1 VPLEAELQVAD
12 DGPGP
17 EGQALNRAAMREL
30 ARHLSELPKPHRSA
44 VVLRFV
50 QGLSYQE
57 AASLLGQPEGTV
69 KSNVHRGL
77 AALRRR
83 RHLSEVI

>member
-1 VPLEAELQVAD
+1 
-12 DGPGP
+12 
-17 EGQALNRAAMREL
+17 
-30 ARHLSELPKPHRSA
+30 

-83 RHLSEVI
+83 RQLSEVI